1 MIHHLHFIH
10 LLIFALAV
18 LLTAKIV
25 PGIKVKSFVSAFI
38 FAFVLAI
45 LNKLL
50 YGLLVFLSFPMILLS
65 FGLFLLV
72 INAAL
77 WLLADKLTNGVEI
90 DGWGSAILGS
100 IVTSVLNWLI
110 LYVVR

>member
-1 MIHHLHFIH
+1 MGHPLHFIH
-10 LLIFALAV
+10 LLIFALSV
-18 LLTAKIV
+18 LLTAKLV
-25 PGIKVKSFVSAFI
+25 PGIKVRSFVSAFI
-38 FAFVLAI
+38 FAVVLAI

-50 YGLLVFLSFPMILLS
+50 YGLLVFLSFPMILVS

-77 WLLADKLTNGVEI
+77 WLLADKLTSGVEI

-110 LYVVR
+110 LYVIR